1 MRERRLTLDRGD
13 AERRQRWAEEDRH
26 LALAREHE
34 QHEARLRA
42 AHEATLEKTRL
53 EAEARFERER
63 LEAVHAHERRMAEL
77 EVGVRVRR
85 LRQAVA
91 TLSVSCFLLVLGGVV
106 VVLRAQGES
115 QQLEEREGRAVLTS
129 GCKP

>member
-1 MRERRLTLDRGD
+1 
-13 AERRQRWAEEDRH
+13 
-26 LALAREHE
+26 
-34 QHEARLRA
+34 
-42 AHEATLEKTRL
+42 
-53 EAEARFERER
+53 
-63 LEAVHAHERRMAEL
+63 MAEL

-115 QQLEEREGRAVLTS
+115 QEREGRAVLTS